1 MKQSTSADL
10 ARTLLRTVLGR
21 KPESKALTQ
30 TVEQITHDF
39 LIANHTYDAL
49 NIEVDVP
56 PAILKQMFKRIKSEW
71 SELGE
76 TEPYWSVITSDEFR
90 SKNIKQHLGSFLKS
104 GQTNVEWMRNIARR
118 NGVALGGNQTCLELG
133 CGVGRVTLPLSE
145 MFDHVTGFDVS
156 PGNLAECDALIK
168 AKGAN
173 NITTHLMTAIE
184 DIHNAPD
191 FDVLFSII
199 VMQHNPPPVQK
210 YLLKVLLSKIR
221 PGGVAYFQ
229 LPTYLPGYAFNA
241 TEYLASSEHGME
253 MHALPM
259 KQVLKLLRD
268 NSFEVLEVIQD
279 QFTGMQGSHSFFATK
294 SA

>member
-1 MKQSTSADL
+1 MKQSTSTDL
-10 ARTLLRTVLGR
+10 ARTLLRTLLGR
-21 KPESKALTQ
+21 KPQSKALTQ

-71 SELGE
+71 SALGE

-90 SKNIKQHLGSFLKS
+90 SKNIKQHLGSFLES
-104 GQTNVEWMRNIARR
+104 GKTNVEWMQNIARR
-118 NGVALGGNQTCLELG
+118 NGVTLGDKQTCLELG

-145 MFDHVTGFDVS
+145 VFDHVTGFDVS

-173 NITTHLMTAIE
+173 NITTHLMTEIEAI
-184 DIHNAPD
+184 HSAPG
-191 FDVLFSII
+191 FDVLFSVI
-199 VMQHNPPPVQK
+199 VLQHNPPPVQK
-210 YLLKVLLSKIR
+210 YLLEVLLAKIK
-221 PGGVAYFQ
+221 PGGAAYFQ

-241 TEYLASSEHGME
+241 TEYLASSEREME
-253 MHALPM
+253 MHAVPM
-259 KQVLKLLRD
+259 KQVLKLLHE

-279 QFTGMQGSHSFFATK
+279 QFTGLPGSHSFFATK
-294 SA
+294 CS